1 MYPRRNA
8 RRLARLLPA
17 AGFLLALLL
26 AGRTAIPAAH
36 AQPPAVDLAAARA
49 ALAAR
54 PVAVLPSARTLTIAD
69 VPPSD
74 LVSGRATVTFAPDV
88 SAEQAR
94 GAIDAIGGSVLLA
107 IPRLNVYEVALPD
120 GQAVADGIAS
130 LSALPGA
137 LTAEPEER
145 LESAF
150 HPNDPLYGPY
160 QSYLPLLHAEQ
171 AWDIQQGDPR
181 ITVAVLDSGV
191 DISHPDLAGQIWQN
205 PNPGAWGCGDD
216 EHGCNFVDPRDVD
229 PSCPNQDPDAVPNP
243 DIRPYYYHGTFVSG
257 IIGAATNNGIGVAGV
272 SPHVTLMPVRVGDCI
287 RPNDPALAAGLIY
300 AADNGAWIANISI
313 GGSCLRPP
321 SYLANAIAYA
331 QQRNVVIVAAAGNSG
346 SPCVETPANIDGV
359 IAVGALAPGGQTR
372 ATFSSYGPQI
382 SVVAPG
388 QRIISTVPQTDRPAP
403 RDFYD
408 QQDGTSFSAPMVA
421 GLAHL
426 LLSQD
431 SVMTPDVVRGLI
443 ERGAVPLADGR
454 TPGWAG
460 AGRIDLAASLRL
472 VPAGFFGNVSFDG
485 APVVDGTP
493 VAAFINGRPCGQT
506 TTYSTD
512 AGSSFVIYVAA
523 AADVPGCGAPG
534 STVTFTVAGQVA
546 GSAAWRPAAVAQDL
560 ALGGAAPSG
569 RAMEAAGALV
579 RPLSAAVFGAAPVA
593 DIPPGPLETSR
604 RGRRGGVASAS
615 AVKA

>member
-1 MYPRRNA
+1 MNLRHTV
-8 RRLARLLPA
+8 RRLARCVPV
-17 AGFLLALLL
+17 AGLCIALLATGR
-26 AGRTAIPAAH
+26 AGAPAVE

-54 PVAVLPSARTLTIAD
+54 PAAAAPAARALTVAD
-69 VPPSD
+69 VPPAN

-88 SAEQAR
+88 TDAGAR
-94 GAIDAIGGSVLLA
+94 AAIEDAGGAALLA
-107 IPRLNVYEVALPD
+107 IPHLNTYEVALPPGD
-120 GQAVADGIAS
+120 SVADGVAA
-130 LSALPGA
+130 LAALPGA
-137 LTAEPEER
+137 LRAEPEER

-150 HPNDPLYGPY
+150 HPNDPLYAAY
-160 QSYLPLLHAEQ
+160 QTYLPLLHAEQ

-191 DISHPDLAGQIWQN
+191 DITHPDLAGQIWQN

-216 EHGCNFVDPRDVD
+216 EHGCNFVNPRDVD

-300 AADNGAWIANISI
+300 AADNGAWVANISI

-331 QQRNVVIVAAAGNSG
+331 QQRNVVVVAAAGNSG

-403 RDFYD
+403 RDLYD
-408 QQDGTSFSAPMVA
+408 EQDGTSFS
-421 GLAHL
+421 
-426 LLSQD
+426 
-431 SVMTPDVVRGLI
+431 
-443 ERGAVPLADGR
+443 
-454 TPGWAG
+454 
-460 AGRIDLAASLRL
+460 
-472 VPAGFFGNVSFDG
+472 
-485 APVVDGTP
+485 
-493 VAAFINGRPCGQT
+493 
-506 TTYSTD
+506 
-512 AGSSFVIYVAA
+512 
-523 AADVPGCGAPG
+523 
-534 STVTFTVAGQVA
+534 
-546 GSAAWRPAAVAQDL
+546 
-560 ALGGAAPSG
+560 
-569 RAMEAAGALV
+569 
-579 RPLSAAVFGAAPVA
+579 
-593 DIPPGPLETSR
+593 
-604 RGRRGGVASAS
+604 
-615 AVKA
+615 

>member
-1 MYPRRNA
+1 MELRQNV

-17 AGFLLALLL
+17 AGVFFALIV
-26 AGRTAIPAAH
+26 AGRSGAPAVH
-36 AQPPAVDLAAARA
+36 AQPPSVELAAARA
-49 ALAAR
+49 ALATR
-54 PVAVLPSARTLTIAD
+54 PIVSSANARTLTLAD
-69 VPPSD
+69 VPASA
-74 LVSGRATVTFAPDV
+74 LVPGRATVSFTADV
-88 SAEQAR
+88 SDKQAHSLV
-94 GAIDAIGGSVLLA
+94 AAAGGSVLLA
-107 IPRLNVYEVALPD
+107 IPHLNVYEVALPE
-120 GQAVADGIAS
+120 GSSVADGIAA

-137 LTAEPEER
+137 VRAEPEER

-150 HPNDPLYGPY
+150 HPNDPLYAPY
-160 QSYLPLLHAEQ
+160 QSYLPLLHAEE

-191 DISHPDLAGQIWQN
+191 DITHPDLAGQIWTN
-205 PNPGAWGCGDD
+205 PTPGAWGCGDD
-216 EHGCNFVDPRDVD
+216 EHGCNFVNPRNVD
-229 PSCPNQDPDAVPNP
+229 PSCPNPDPDAVPNP

-272 SPHVTLMPVRVGDCI
+272 SPHVSLMPVRVGDCI
-287 RPNDPALAAGLIY
+287 RPNDPALAAGLMY

-388 QRIISTVPQTDRPAP
+388 ERIISTVPQTDRPAP

-472 VPAGFFGNVSFDG
+472 VPAGFFGAVSFDG
-485 APVVDGTP
+485 APVADGTP
-493 VAAFINGRPCGQT
+493 VAAFINGRACGQS
-506 TTYSTD
+506 TTYSSDT
-512 AGSSFVIYVAA
+512 GSSYVLYVSA
-523 AADVPGCGAPG
+523 AADVAGCGAPG
-534 STVTFTVAGQVA
+534 STVTFTVGGQVA
-546 GSAAWRPAAVAQDL
+546 GSALWRPVAIAQDL
-560 ALGGAAPSG
+560 AAGAASAPGG
-569 RAMEAAGALV
+569 RALTVDTGPAYSRSDTAAAAAPFADLPPGA
-579 RPLSAAVFGAAPVA
+579 AAPVQRV
-593 DIPPGPLETSR
+593 SH
-604 RGRRGGVASAS
+604 RGDRAYPAI
-615 AVKA
+615 